1 MSQATFLLLNGMG
14 SGTGADGI
22 GGAGAGNA
30 ASAAGSVSD
39 VSDAI
44 GFADGGRASV
54 PLAVFPARA
63 VLRTM
68 LLVQLPLDRGMI
80 SAIARGEYC

>member
-1 MSQATFLLLNGMG
+1 MG

-44 GFADGGRASV
+44 GFAGGRASV

-63 VLRTM
+63 VLLPM

-80 SAIARGEYC
+80 SAIARG